1 MRGGGA
7 AEIGMWRKQVR
18 APASSHTNLELL
30 ALDKPTRP
38 LLSSDW
44 SESDSSIQ
52 PLYGKFHALSRVSA
66 GRWSVTRERCGKIG
80 MWLLAHSSGWL
91 DSSYLLRVELRGEF

>member
-1 MRGGGA
+1 
-7 AEIGMWRKQVR
+7 MWRKQVR

-52 PLYGKFHALSRVSA
+52 PLSA
-66 GRWSVTRERCGKIG
+66 GRWRVTRERCGEIG
-80 MWLLAHSSGWL
+80 MWRKQVRASASSHTNLEPLVIILFYLFLL
-91 DSSYLLRVELRGEF
+91 YFIIF